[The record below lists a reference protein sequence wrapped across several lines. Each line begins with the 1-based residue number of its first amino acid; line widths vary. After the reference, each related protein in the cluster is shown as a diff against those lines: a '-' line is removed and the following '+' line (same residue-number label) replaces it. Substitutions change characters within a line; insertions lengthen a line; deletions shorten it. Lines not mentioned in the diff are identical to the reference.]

1 MTEEYKELC
10 VELKSL
16 TENERHIIPDLA
28 NASALIWQKLERI
41 NWAGFYI
48 AEPEGYLLLGPFQ
61 GKPACIRIQPG
72 KGVCGTAYIED
83 KTQIVRDVH
92 EFPGHK
98 EILLRL
104 VIL

>member
-48 AEPEGYLLLGPFQ
+48 ADKEGLEAFVRILE
-61 GKPACIRIQPG
+61 KAC
-72 KGVCGTAYIED
+72 D
-83 KTQIVRDVH
+83 W
-92 EFPGHK
+92 
-98 EILLRL
+98 
-104 VIL
+104 

>member
-41 NWAGFYI
+41 NWAGSRRQI
-48 AEPEGYLLLGPFQ
+48 
-61 GKPACIRIQPG
+61 K
-72 KGVCGTAYIED
+72 KGL
-83 KTQIVRDVH
+83 KRS
-92 EFPGHK
+92 
-98 EILLRL
+98 
-104 VIL
+104 